1 MEASQ
6 RIISTP
12 PTITNFRGKLYEDE
26 KFDAVYVD
34 FDWGLRKWVPPR
46 ALNIPLKD
54 EPFAILFELAFT
66 GKADGKYSELKEAG
80 NMIDKI
86 FVLNLIELGEKCA
99 DLLELSD
106 ARA

>member
-1 MEASQ
+1 
-6 RIISTP
+6 
-12 PTITNFRGKLYEDE
+12 LYEDE

-34 FDWGLRKWVPPR
+34 FDWGLRKWVPPKE
-46 ALNIPLKD
+46 LNIPLKD

-106 ARA
+106 ERAK